1 MNSRKQGVIYM
12 SKDRVIAFTD
22 AILAIVMTIL
32 VLGLKEPEKPTL
44 AGFWALRDGYFA
56 YALSFFWLGRLWMT
70 FNNVFEMV
78 NKVDNRVVFVTV
90 IMLFI
95 CSLIPYATLLAAE
108 YFHTRLIQLMY
119 GAIIILA
126 DASICW
132 MYDTLCRAD
141 RENGQ
146 LKQYILAA
154 EYFHTRLIQLM
165 YGAIIILADASICW
179 MYDTLCRADRENGQL
194 KQYILKQYIKD
205 LQKMT
210 RITILI
216 MLGGM
221 AVAWLW
227 YPPAMMYSII
237 FSALFA
243 GILKQYIKDLQ
254 KMTRI
259 TILIMLGGMAVAWLW
274 YPPAMMYSIIFSA
287 LFAGI
292 FKMINDRR
300 IGHKID
306 RLRRA
311 ESEKSSSKRR

>member
-108 YFHTRLIQLMY
+108 YFHTRLIQFMY

-146 LKQYILAA
+146 
-154 EYFHTRLIQLM
+154 
-165 YGAIIILADASICW
+165 
-179 MYDTLCRADRENGQL
+179 
-194 KQYILKQYIKD
+194 
-205 LQKMT
+205 
-210 RITILI
+210 
-216 MLGGM
+216 
-221 AVAWLW
+221 
-227 YPPAMMYSII
+227 
-237 FSALFA
+237 
-243 GILKQYIKDLQ
+243 LKQYIKDLQ